1 MAEQIVTAIEYPN
14 FSGLL
19 FNNGNTKT
27 PFSTMIAGR
36 SLYTNH
42 REFTTGQYFT
52 TADGTQPAISET
64 ASLTAPD
71 AVAYK
76 RAQDK
81 NVTQIFQKSI
91 YVTYRKM
98 SNMGSLSGINIAN
111 QQPNPT
117 DELAFQAA
125 AAMNAIAQDVEYTFI
140 NGEYQ
145 ESTGTT
151 VADKSKGIV
160 NAITTNTI
168 DAKSKELNY
177 WMLVEAMEKVA
188 EANGDATS
196 LVALLNGTQLMQVQ
210 KDARVNGCQI
220 IQQGSNING
229 INITQIVSPYG
240 VLKLTL
246 GKYIPAGTALIVNPE
261 VCAPVLQPVPDKGNF
276 FLEPLAKTGA
286 GSKYQIFGQAGLDY
300 GPEWYHAKIT
310 GLSTTFTPPEDGI
323 LTRTAAAAA
332 G

>member
-1 MAEQIVTAIEYPN
+1 MSDQIVTTIEYPN

-19 FNNGNTKT
+19 FNKGNTAT

-36 SLYTNH
+36 ALYTDH
-42 REFTTGQYFT
+42 REFATGQYFT
-52 TADGTQPAISET
+52 TADGTQPEITET

-76 RAQDK
+76 RAQDT

-98 SNMGSLSGINIAN
+98 SDMGSLSGINIAN

-140 NGEYQ
+140 NGVYQ
-145 ESTGTT
+145 KSTGTT
-151 VADKSKGIV
+151 VADKTKGIV

-168 DAKSKELNY
+168 AASNKELSY
-177 WMLVEAMEKVA
+177 WLLVEAMEKVA
-188 EANGDATS
+188 ESNGDATN

-220 IQQGSNING
+220 IQQGDNING
-229 INITQIVSPYG
+229 INITQIISPYG
-240 VLKLTL
+240 ILKLTL
-246 GKYIPAGTALIVNPE
+246 GKYIPAGTALVVNPA
-261 VCAPVLQPVPDKGNF
+261 VCAPVFQPVPGKGNF